1 VNPFRGCGPG
11 RQATGREPR
20 PARDAAGRAA
30 YGWALAGGIIAGTVA
45 DAVLGDPRR
54 GHPVAAFGRAAQALQ
69 DRVYRDSIPRGAGYA
84 TACVLAAAMPG
95 MLAGRLTRRRPLL
108 RLAAVGI
115 AAWAVTGA
123 ASLMSEA
130 ERIRRALETG
140 DVEAARAA
148 LPSLCG
154 RDPRG
159 LSEKEL
165 TRAVIESVAENTSDA
180 IVAPLMWGAVAGL
193 PGFLAY
199 RAINTLDAMVGY
211 RSPRYARFGWASAR
225 LDDVVNWAPARLTG
239 LLAVALAPA
248 AGGQAA
254 AAWQTMRGYGAR
266 HPSPNAGQCEAAYAG
281 ALGIRLGGNSAYGGI
296 TDERPYLGDGRPP
309 EPADIARAIRLCR
322 ATTAAAAIG
331 AAAVAATTQ
340 AGSGSRDT
348 GYVRPASRRK
358 ASCRR

>member
-1 VNPFRGCGPG
+1 VNPFRSYRPG
-11 RQATGREPR
+11 RKAPR
-20 PARDAAGRAA
+20 RDAH
-30 YGWALAGGIIAGTVA
+30 GWALAGGIIAGTVA

-54 GHPVAAFGRAAQALQ
+54 GHPVAAFGRVAQVLQ

-84 TACVLAAAMPG
+84 AACVLGAAMPG
-95 MLAGRLTRRRPLL
+95 MLAGRLTRRSPML
-108 RLAAVGI
+108 RLAAVGT

-130 ERIRRALETG
+130 ERIRRALAA
-140 DVEAARAA
+140 DDLEAARAA

-199 RAINTLDAMVGY
+199 RAINTLDSMVGY

-248 AGGQAA
+248 AGGRPS
-254 AAWQTMRGYGAR
+254 AAWQTMRWYGAR

-281 ALGIRLGGNSAYGGI
+281 VLGIRLGGTNAYEGT
-296 TDERPYLGDGRPP
+296 TDERPYLGDGRSP
-309 EPADIARAIRLCR
+309 EPADIARAVRLCR
-322 ATTAAAAIG
+322 VITAAAAIG
-331 AAAVAATTQ
+331 AAAVAVTVQ
-340 AGSGSRDT
+340 GAGRSRD
-348 GYVRPASRRK
+348 GR
-358 ASCRR
+358 